1 MARQEVLDGW
11 LQTVTDLD
19 VDLTQPKTRKKTRKE
34 KNVKNKSNFIP
45 TIGGG
50 RLHDPVGDELDIRLF
65 TDKHD

>member
-19 VDLTQPKTRKKTRKE
+19 VDLTHPKTRKKTRKE

-45 TIGGG
+45 TNYKC
-50 RLHDPVGDELDIRLF
+50 H
-65 TDKHD
+65 